1 MRRNYQHPRIRQ
13 IRAWAARNECLL
25 EKLAEIALAHVIAS
39 ALLVEFMIW
48 FDLI

>member
-1 MRRNYQHPRIRQ
+1 MRRNHQHPKIRQ
-13 IRAWAARNECLL
+13 IRAWAARNERML

-39 ALLVEFMIW
+39 ALLVGFAVW